1 MATIEYRILF
11 HKGNV
16 ILAENKNDY
25 IVGIDYDET
34 QPKGSQWGHGLY
46 FSKNV
51 EGLTS
56 ALETFRIRT
65 EENYIPR
72 SRAIELATKFK
83 DCALEDEDLVCVIDD
98 MDENEI
104 EFFGLNENGGNEYE

>member
-1 MATIEYRILF
+1 MTAIEYRILF

-46 FSKNV
+46 FGKTV

-65 EENYIPR
+65 EKNYIAR
-72 SRAIELATKFK
+72 SRLEELATQFK
-83 DCALEDEDLVCVIDD
+83 DCALEDEDLAYVIDN
-98 MDENEI
+98 MDESEI
-104 EFFGLNENGGNEYE
+104 EFFGLNEVKGDIL

>member
-1 MATIEYRILF
+1 MIHNNIVLHTKAGLTAIRAERGGIGKMTIEYRILF

-46 FSKNV
+46 FSKTV
-51 EGLTS
+51 EGL
-56 ALETFRIRT
+56 
-65 EENYIPR
+65 
-72 SRAIELATKFK
+72 
-83 DCALEDEDLVCVIDD
+83 
-98 MDENEI
+98 
-104 EFFGLNENGGNEYE
+104 

>member
-1 MATIEYRILF
+1 MNIDYKILF

-25 IVGIDYDET
+25 IVGIYFDET

-46 FSKNV
+46 FSHTV

-56 ALETFRIRT
+56 ALEAFRRRT
-65 EENYIPR
+65 EDNYITR
-72 SRAIELATKFK
+72 SRVIELATQFK
-83 DCALEDEDLVCVIDD
+83 DCAMEDDDLLDVIDN
-98 MDENEI
+98 MDESEI
-104 EFFGLNENGGNEYE
+104 EFFGLNDIESDIS

>member
-1 MATIEYRILF
+1 M
-11 HKGNV
+11 
-16 ILAENKNDY
+16 
-25 IVGIDYDET
+25 
-34 QPKGSQWGHGLY
+34 GHGLY

-98 MDENEI
+98 MDEGEI
-104 EFFGLNENGGNEYE
+104 EFFGLNDVESDIS

>member
-25 IVGIDYDET
+25 IVGIGYDET
-34 QPKGSQWGHGLY
+34 QPKGSQWEHGLY
-46 FSKNV
+46 FGKTV

-56 ALETFRIRT
+56 ALEIFRIRT
-65 EENYIPR
+65 EENYITR

-98 MDENEI
+98 MDESEI
-104 EFFGLNENGGNEYE
+104 EFFGLNYVESDIL